1 MSTIT
6 KTIEVDVPVRTA
18 YDQWTQFEEF
28 PRFMDAVKRVEQLD
42 DKRLRWTAEI
52 GGIERTWLAE
62 ITEQEP
68 DRRVAW
74 QSTEGAK
81 NAGVVS
87 FDRLGEGRTRV
98 NLELDVE
105 PSDPVEKVGDALG
118 FVDRQAQEDVEHF
131 KEFIESRRQPT
142 GAWRGEVHDG
152 EVEPDRTPGR
162 ETGTP
167 SR

>member
-1 MSTIT
+1 MSTIV
-6 KTIEVDVPVRTA
+6 KSIDVDVPVRTA

-74 QSTEGAK
+74 RSLEGAK
-81 NAGVVS
+81 NAGVVT
-87 FDRLGEGRTRV
+87 FEPLGDGRTRV
-98 NLELDVE
+98 KLELDVE
-105 PSDPVEKVGDALG
+105 PSDPVEKVGDAFGL
-118 FVDRQAQEDVEHF
+118 VERQAGEDLERF
-131 KEFIESRRQPT
+131 KPFIESRRQPT
-142 GAWRGEVHDG
+142 GTWRSEVHNG
-152 EVEPDRTPGR
+152 EVEPDQATGR
-162 ETGTP
+162 VTGTA